1 MELRAGLVGCG
12 AMSRAWLEAAAK
24 IPDLRIVGLADLDA
38 ACAEARAAEFGLKD
52 AAIAHD
58 VHALIDGAHPD
69 LLFDVVVPSAR
80 HEVVAAGLAAGCHVL
95 SEKPMAETLDEAR
108 DLVARARSAGRI
120 HAVVQNRRYV
130 AGVRRIARALK
141 GGAIGAIAS
150 VHADFFLAPHFG
162 GFREEMD
169 HVLLLDMAIH
179 TFDAL
184 RCMTGL
190 AASSVYCREWNP
202 PHSWYEHG
210 SSAAAIFELET
221 GAIFVYR
228 GSWCAPGLPTPW
240 ESAWRFHGAKGGLLW
255 DGADSIRIEALG
267 SGERQGLFDAVK
279 PVEPPGL
286 ASGDRIGGH
295 FGVLHDFV
303 AAVRKGLE
311 PETVGHDNIRSL
323 AMVIGAIQSAET
335 GGRVAIEI

>member
-1 MELRAGLVGCG
+1 MELRAALVGCG

-38 ACAEARAAEFGLKD
+38 APAEARAAEFGLKD
-52 AAIAHD
+52 AAIARD

-80 HEVVAAGLAAGCHVL
+80 HEVVAAGLGAGCHVL
-95 SEKPMAETLDEAR
+95 SEKPMAETLDQAR
-108 DLVARARSAGRI
+108 DLVARAKIAGRV

-130 AGVRRIARALK
+130 AGVRRIARALES
-141 GGAIGAIAS
+141 GAIGDIAS

-162 GFREEMD
+162 GFREEMA

-190 AASSVYCREWNP
+190 AASGVYCREWNP
-202 PHSWYEHG
+202 PHSWYRQG

-228 GSWCAPGLPTPW
+228 GSWCAPGLPTSW
-240 ESAWRFHGAKGGLLW
+240 EAGWRFVGAKGSLTW
-255 DGADSIRIEALG
+255 DGADTIRIEALA
-267 SGERQGLFDAVK
+267 SGERQGLFDPAT
-279 PVEPPGL
+279 PVEPPAL
-286 ASGDRIGGH
+286 SPADRIGGH

-303 AAVRKGLE
+303 AAVRSGTQ
-311 PETVGHDNIRSL
+311 PETTGRDNIRSL
-323 AMVIGAIQSAET
+323 AMVFGAIESAEV
-335 GGRVAIEI
+335 GRRVSIVV

>member
-1 MELRAGLVGCG
+1 MELKAALVGCG
-12 AMSRAWLEAAAK
+12 AMSRAWLQAAAK
-24 IPDLRIVGLADLDA
+24 TPELRIVGLADLDMA
-38 ACAEARAAEFGLKD
+38 RAESRAAEFGLKD
-52 AAIAHD
+52 AVIARDIHG
-58 VHALIDGAHPD
+58 LIDRSRPD
-69 LLFDVVVPSAR
+69 LLFDVVVPPAR
-80 HEVVAAGLAAGCHVL
+80 HDVVRAGLAAGCHVL

-108 DLVARARSAGRI
+108 DLVARAQRAERI

-141 GGAIGAIAS
+141 SGAIGDIAS

-162 GFREEMD
+162 GFREEMN

-190 AASSVYCREWNP
+190 TASGVYCREWNP
-202 PHSWYEHG
+202 PHSWYRDG

-228 GSWCAPGLPTPW
+228 GSWSAQGLQTSW
-240 ESAWRFHGAKGGLLW
+240 EAEWRFVGSKGALCW
-255 DGADSIRIEALG
+255 DGADSIRIEALAPG
-267 SGERQGLFDAVK
+267 ARAGLFDPVR
-279 PVEPPGL
+279 PVEAPAL
-286 ASGDRIGGH
+286 APDDRIGGH

-303 AAVRKGLE
+303 AAIRAGSE

-323 AMVIGAIQSAET
+323 AMVFGAIRSAET

>member
-1 MELRAGLVGCG
+1 MELRAALVGCG
-12 AMSRAWLEAAAK
+12 AMSRAWLQAAVK
-24 IPDLRIVGLADLDA
+24 IPDLCIVGLADLDA
-38 ACAEARAAEFGLKD
+38 ARAEARAAEFGLKQ
-52 AAIAHD
+52 AVIARD
-58 VHALIDGAHPD
+58 VHELIDQSHPD

-80 HEVVAAGLAAGCHVL
+80 HDVVVAGLAAGCHVL
-95 SEKPMAETLDEAR
+95 SEKPMAETLDDAR
-108 DLVARARSAGRI
+108 DLIARARSAGRI

-130 AGVRRIARALK
+130 AGVRRIARALN
-141 GGAIGAIAS
+141 GGAIGDIAS

-162 GFREEMD
+162 GFREEMS

-190 AASSVYCREWNP
+190 AASGVYCREWNP
-202 PHSWYEHG
+202 PHSWYREG

-228 GSWCAPGLPTPW
+228 GSWCAPGLPTSW
-240 ESAWRFHGAKGGLLW
+240 ESVWRFVGAKGALSW
-255 DGADSIRIEALG
+255 DGADLIRIEALG
-267 SGERQGLFDAVK
+267 PGERNGLFDPVR
-279 PVEPPGL
+279 PVEAPAL
-286 ASGDRIGGH
+286 AADDHIGAH

-303 AAVRKGLE
+303 AAVRAGAE

-323 AMVIGAIQSAET
+323 AMVFGAIRSAET